1 MSAQQKKVLASLA
14 ALLVLGGC
22 QYSHIETFDKSVPRG
37 WEYVEIKNTPAT
49 QTQPQELK
57 KYALDAH
64 NLFATGKADLSVKGT
79 AQVQTAA
86 GEISNNL
93 PAVRQVNVIGY
104 TDPVGSAEAN
114 QALSLKRAES
124 VAAVLQKD
132 GIPANIIRTEGRG
145 AQDVVVSDCAERFKS
160 DKNGQDACNQPNR
173 RVVISVIG
181 MPSQPG
187 VPTFLNSSRNQAPAQ
202 DQPATPQQN
211 PQGWEEQVEPAASA
225 VR

>member
-1 MSAQQKKVLASLA
+1 MSIQQKKVLASLA
-14 ALLVLGGC
+14 ALLILGGC

-93 PAVRQVNVIGY
+93 PAVRQVNIIGY

-124 VAAVLQKD
+124 VAAMLQKS
-132 GIPANIIRTEGRG
+132 GIPADIIHTEGRG
-145 AQDVVVSDCAERFKS
+145 AQDLVVADCAERFKN
-160 DKNGQDACNQPNR
+160 DKAGRDGCNQPNR
-173 RVVISVIG
+173 RVVISV
-181 MPSQPG
+181 MG
-187 VPTFLNSSRNQAPAQ
+187 VPTQTGTPTDLNGQAQ
-202 DQPATPQQN
+202 QPDTGHN
-211 PQGWEEQVEPAASA
+211 PQSQVEQTEQRA
-225 VR
+225 VAPSR